1 MDCPSPSTNLSSL
14 PKSCPAV
21 HLSCSPGVDTQKT
34 FLQSFQHSPK
44 RCDCHKTCNLV
55 SWHDF
60 DQFLAFSFT
69 LRNNL
74 STGLLFTPGFPLTL
88 ALHTLPSLPT
98 SMGYPVVHTTA
109 KMGLFCSSGVSQ
121 SAVDTM
127 CKNLGHRRGFK
138 IPPSLLGQPENLPP
152 QFVLQVILNNIFL
165 SINSHLSSWW
175 SARAMRKV
183 SLTASSPPGA
193 AEAAR
198 RTTS

>member
-21 HLSCSPGVDTQKT
+21 HLSCSPGVYTRKY
-34 FLQSFQHSPK
+34 S
-44 RCDCHKTCNLV
+44 CTCNFV

-60 DQFLAFSFT
+60 DQVLAFSFSPKLLPFQHKFTHTNLGTICT

-152 QFVLQVILNNIFL
+152 QFVLQVILNNICFV
-165 SINSHLSSWW
+165 H
-175 SARAMRKV
+175 
-183 SLTASSPPGA
+183 
-193 AEAAR
+193 
-198 RTTS
+198 